1 MSGGWKLAV
10 IVLVVVGVAGALVLK
25 QSDVMKGI
33 RRTTALRFFA
43 LMMGVMAGLA
53 LANGSPVQG
62 QAPGV
67 EDRTPDVI
75 VFTHITCPHCTDA
88 KVYLAALQHRQPEL
102 TIWVRELTEDRLAGA
117 DLQNIARMA
126 GVPNPGVPAWVLGG
140 QVFMVGFGSAA
151 TTGREIERVL
161 GQLGLLPAPVAAAAA
176 EPELQPV
183 PTAPREA
190 PVPVESTPPAEPAA
204 DGEKSVVP
212 MAPAEPEPGADAE
225 EPRLRLGGSEAASLS
240 LPFFGDVDAASMSLP
255 ALTGLIAFV
264 DGFNPCSLWVLTFL
278 LGIVIYSGSRKK
290 ILLIGVTFLLVTA
303 SAYGLFIVGMF
314 GTLRY
319 LAYLSWITLVVAGM
333 ALIFAVVNIKDYFWF
348 KQGVSFTIS
357 DKHKPKLFQRTRNLM
372 HPGRSVPALLVGTVV
387 LALGITLVEL
397 PCTAGFPMV
406 WTGIITAQ
414 GVTPAY
420 FAALLAL
427 YLVVYL
433 SIELVIF
440 GSVVVSMKRS
450 RFEEKHGRILKLMG
464 GMIMLSLAITLA
476 VAPDTMHSLGGT
488 LAVFGGAIG
497 ASVLILWL
505 HRRVLPRFGI
515 VIGSEELEVEWE
527 EEAAENEE
535 EAPAMAGAG
544 PEAHDD

>member
-1 MSGGWKLAV
+1 MKGTWCSTGSRRFALAV
-10 IVLVVVGVAGALVLK
+10 GLLAALA
-25 QSDVMKGI
+25 S
-33 RRTTALRFFA
+33 
-43 LMMGVMAGLA
+43 
-53 LANGSPVQG
+53 ANGSTAQG
-62 QAPGV
+62 QAQGV
-67 EDRTPDVI
+67 QDRVPDII
-75 VFTHITCPHCTDA
+75 VFTHITCPHCSDA
-88 KVYLAALQHRQPEL
+88 KVYLVELQRREPEL
-102 TIWVRELTEDRLAGA
+102 TIWVRELTEDRRAGA
-117 DLQNIARMA
+117 DLQDIARLA

-151 TTGREIERVL
+151 TTGRQIEQIL
-161 GQLGLLPAPVAAAAA
+161 GQLGLPPAPVAAAA
-176 EPELQPV
+176 
-183 PTAPREA
+183 
-190 PVPVESTPPAEPAA
+190 VE
-204 DGEKSVVP
+204 
-212 MAPAEPEPGADAE
+212 AEPEPQPQPEPARARAEPEVAPALAEPPPPDPAVAEAVDWAASRASAEPEAGPHGGEGELRDQNMAGPVPGAESAA
-225 EPRLRLGGSEAASLS
+225 PRLRLGGSESTSLS

-278 LGIVIYSGSRKK
+278 LGIVIYSGSRRK
-290 ILLIGVTFLLVTA
+290 IVLIGITFLLVTA

-333 ALIFAVVNIKDYFWF
+333 ALIFALVNIKDYFWF
-348 KQGVSFTIS
+348 QQGVSFTIS
-357 DKHKPKLFQRTRNLM
+357 DKHKPKFFQRTRNLM

-406 WTGIITAQ
+406 WTGIIATQ
-414 GVTPAY
+414 GVPLAY

-427 YLVVYL
+427 YLLVYL

-450 RFEEKHGRILKLMG
+450 RFEEKHGRILKLVG
-464 GMIMLSLAITLA
+464 GMIMLALA
-476 VAPDTMHSLGGT
+476 VTLVLAPDTMHSLGGT

-497 ASVLILWL
+497 AAGLILWL

-515 VIGSEELEVEWE
+515 IIGSEELEVE
-527 EEAAENEE
+527 AA
-535 EAPAMAGAG
+535 PTMAGAG
-544 PEAHDD
+544 PDAPRN

>member
-1 MSGGWKLAV
+1 
-10 IVLVVVGVAGALVLK
+10 
-25 QSDVMKGI
+25 MKGI

-67 EDRTPDVI
+67 EDRTPDI
-75 VFTHITCPHCTDA
+75 LVFTHITCPHCTDA
-88 KVYLAALQHRQPEL
+88 KVYLGKLQRRQPDL
-102 TIWVRELTEDRLAGA
+102 RIWVRELTEDRQAGG
-117 DLQNIARMA
+117 DLQDIARMA

-161 GQLGLLPAPVAAAAA
+161 GQLGLPPAPVAAAA
-176 EPELQPV
+176 V
-183 PTAPREA
+183 
-190 PVPVESTPPAEPAA
+190 
-204 DGEKSVVP
+204 
-212 MAPAEPEPGADAE
+212 EPEPEAEAE
-225 EPRLRLGGSEAASLS
+225 EPRLRLAGSEAAALS

-450 RFEEKHGRILKLMG
+450 RFEEKHGRILKLIG
-464 GMIMLSLAITLA
+464 GMIMLALAITLA

-505 HRRVLPRFGI
+505 HRRALPRFGI
-515 VIGSEELEVEWE
+515 VIGSEELEVEVVGE
-527 EEAAENEE
+527 GEGEGEE

-544 PEAHDD
+544 QDAHGD

>member
-1 MSGGWKLAV
+1 MKA
-10 IVLVVVGVAGALVLK
+10 IRMVAG
-25 QSDVMKGI
+25 SG
-33 RRTTALRFFA
+33 FFA
-43 LMMGVMAGLA
+43 LSVGLLAGLA
-53 LANGSPVQG
+53 LAKGSPVLG
-62 QAPGV
+62 QAQGV
-67 EDRTPDVI
+67 EERVPDII

-88 KVYLAALQHRQPEL
+88 KVYLAELQRRQPEL
-102 TIWVRELTEDRLAGA
+102 RIWVRELTEDRRAGA
-117 DLQNIARMA
+117 DLQGIARMA

-140 QVFMVGFGSAA
+140 EVFMVGFGSAA

-161 GQLGLLPAPVAAAAA
+161 GQLGLPPAVVAAAAV
-176 EPELQPV
+176 EPEPEPDLP
-183 PTAPREA
+183 APREA
-190 PVPVESTPPAEPAA
+190 PVPVESTPPAEPVEE
-204 DGEKSVVP
+204 GEESVVP
-212 MAPAEPEPGADAE
+212 VAPEPGAEAE
-225 EPRLRLGGSEAASLS
+225 EPRLRLGGSESTSLS

-290 ILLIGVTFLLVTA
+290 IVLIGVTFLLVTA

-450 RFEEKHGRILKLMG
+450 RFEEKHGRILKLIG
-464 GMIMLSLAITLA
+464 GMIMLALAITLA

-515 VIGSEELEVEWE
+515 VIGSEELEVEV
-527 EEAAENEE
+527 EEAAAEKEK

-544 PEAHDD
+544 PEAHGD